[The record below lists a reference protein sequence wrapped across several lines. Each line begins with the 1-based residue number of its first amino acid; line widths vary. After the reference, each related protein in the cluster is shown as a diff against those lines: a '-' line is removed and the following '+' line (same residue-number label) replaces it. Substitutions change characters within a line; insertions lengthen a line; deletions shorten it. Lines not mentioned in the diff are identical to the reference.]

1 MTDQNVGVPFL
12 LAPNFSLPAFAVV
25 PFSLDQDF
33 SMSAS
38 AAGAAGADH
47 LSPEAPILQVQ
58 HHPSPLALID
68 IAAAAAAGCCEE
80 QRTVALAADYVGNS
94 GIQVAGTAVD
104 PTLAGYQMRSR
115 IADPV
120 LDRMNQGLPCLKLQ
134 VKMKKY

>member
-33 SMSAS
+33 SMTAS

-104 PTLAGYQMRSR
+104 PTLAG
-115 IADPV
+115 
-120 LDRMNQGLPCLKLQ
+120 
-134 VKMKKY
+134 